1 MLDAEFWVAAGFVL
15 FVGLVGYLGVHTKL
29 AASLDKRAARI
40 RAELA
45 EAERLKQEA
54 AAVLA
59 SFAAKRMQ
67 AEAEA
72 KAIVD
77 QAQAEAE
84 LIAREAQER
93 LADFIKR
100 RTAQAEA
107 KIATAE
113 AQALSQVR
121 GAAADAA
128 VSAAAIVLRAD
139 IAGSLGEDLVT
150 RSISDVKL
158 LAN

>member
-29 AASLDKRAARI
+29 AATLDKRAARI

-59 SFAAKRMQ
+59 SFAAKRAQ

-113 AQALSQVR
+113 AQALTQVR
-121 GAAADAA
+121 AAAADAA
-128 VSAAAIVLRAD
+128 VAAAAIVLQSD
-139 IAGSLGEDLVT
+139 IGGPLGEDLVT